1 MLGYLGP
8 AGTFTQQALLRIN
21 DGEQTQPFDTVG
33 KALDAVRSGEVRAAL
48 VPIENSVEGGVSATL
63 DYLAADEPLM
73 ILREV
78 VIPVQ
83 FVLAG
88 RPGTAT
94 EDVRL
99 LSPWTPERT
108 IALPP
113 VQYPPFPPVLPTRP
127 STGALTNI
135 YELAR
140 GLNLKTQANF
150 LPGTLASSDKK
161 TKSNYKT

>member
-1 MLGYLGP
+1 MS
-8 AGTFTQQALLRIN
+8 
-21 DGEQTQPFDTVG
+21 QTPTRPTLPCPRNSRTRRRRPPRDT
-33 KALDAVRSGEVRAAL
+33 
-48 VPIENSVEGGVSATL
+48 
-63 DYLAADEPLM
+63 
-73 ILREV
+73 
-78 VIPVQ
+78 
-83 FVLAG
+83 AG

-150 LPGTLASSDKK
+150 LPARWPPATRKPKAI
-161 TKSNYKT
+161 TR